1 MEIYIKTS
9 QKYYAIPLD
18 FITELFV
25 NEIVYGHSVTLHFW
39 KFTNSVNLQAELT
52 SLRILKLE
60 VQYIFSGGWLGKI
73 RITSQNQEAV

>member
-9 QKYYAIPLD
+9 QNYYAIPLD

-52 SLRILKLE
+52 SLHILKLE
-60 VQYIFSGGWLGKI
+60 VQYIHWVGLGKI
-73 RITSQNQEAV
+73 RIISQIQETV